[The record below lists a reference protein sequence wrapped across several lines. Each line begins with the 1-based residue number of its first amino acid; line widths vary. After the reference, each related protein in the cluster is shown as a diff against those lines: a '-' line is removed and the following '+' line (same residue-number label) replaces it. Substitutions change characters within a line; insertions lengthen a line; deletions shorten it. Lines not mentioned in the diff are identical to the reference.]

1 VGSPK
6 VQGSMFRVFSLPILS
21 TVPRSGT
28 WFLRYAISFLCHLER
43 GGRIDDR
50 LTGRVFGGASGA
62 AFDFQHFRGG
72 PLFHVRGTLP
82 DDHLFIGHTVCPGF
96 AASDVD
102 WWGATPFHVP
112 GYDYFHEGMN
122 YRYTPVDLAAYR
134 YTPVHVRALER
145 AARCGRSRP
154 IVLVYRNPFDQ
165 AVSYYR
171 YSQNHKESAY
181 NSMNGRPLAALAL
194 RDYLFDSALPSYAKQ
209 FISFQMLAKRYPA
222 QVRLVPYEQLM
233 AQPIDVLAGILDH
246 LSGTPRERPALA
258 DAVWLARRDHMKAIE
273 KELGRSLDGTRVE
286 RGSHISQVTSGRPDA
301 HIDDGTRAEAMAFL
315 NRLGLDIGLF
325 ERPHAKEA
333 ATAA

>member
-1 VGSPK
+1 
-6 VQGSMFRVFSLPILS
+6 MFRVFSLPILS

-50 LTGRVFGGASGA
+50 LTGRVFGDASGA
-62 AFDFQHFRGG
+62 TFDFQHFRGG
-72 PLFHVRGTLP
+72 PLFHVHGTLP

-134 YTPVHVRALER
+134 YTPVRVRALER
-145 AARCGRSRP
+145 SARRGHSRP
-154 IVLVYRNPFDQ
+154 IVLVYRSPLDQ

-171 YSQNHKESAY
+171 YSQNHKQATY
-181 NSMNGRPLAALAL
+181 NSMNGCPLTALAL

-209 FISFQMLAKRYPA
+209 FISFRCWPS
-222 QVRLVPYEQLM
+222 
-233 AQPIDVLAGILDH
+233 GIPPR
-246 LSGTPRERPALA
+246 SGWWP
-258 DAVWLARRDHMKAIE
+258 
-273 KELGRSLDGTRVE
+273 
-286 RGSHISQVTSGRPDA
+286 TSS
-301 HIDDGTRAEAMAFL
+301 
-315 NRLGLDIGLF
+315 
-325 ERPHAKEA
+325 
-333 ATAA
+333 